1 MVAYVILGSPGETEA
16 ERRAT
21 WRLLDDIRPE
31 LVQCHRFAWYPMA
44 RGERGDPT
52 WRRHG
57 DKFASDGTGAP
68 PLAFDQRDL
77 YRQYYFARAS
87 CSTTRA
93 RAGRWL
99 PGPMLR
105 DAALALRT
113 VAYMVSAR

>member
-1 MVAYVILGSPGETEA
+1 MVAYVILGSPGESEA

-57 DKFASDGTGAP
+57 DKFASDSTGAP
-68 PLAFDQRDL
+68 PLVFDQRDL
-77 YRQYYFARAS
+77 YRQYYLSPRFWLDYAK
-87 CSTTRA
+87 TR
-93 RAGRWL
+93 GRWL
-99 PGPMLR
+99 PGPVLR

-113 VAYMVSAR
+113 MAYVLSPR